1 MLSAV
6 SVFATPPFRLI
17 IDMVFT
23 VQTFD
28 DKKAREELERAQRGG
43 TKAAGVGCIVVV
55 LALVVL
61 LVFTLVS
68 GVSIL
73 SAM

>member
-1 MLSAV
+1 MGAKRDEYTWLDDA
-6 SVFATPPFRLI
+6 
-17 IDMVFT
+17 
-23 VQTFD
+23 FD

>member
-1 MLSAV
+1 MSAKRDEYNWLDD
-6 SVFATPPFRLI
+6 A
-17 IDMVFT
+17 
-23 VQTFD
+23 FD
-28 DKKAREELERAQRGG
+28 DKKAREELEQAQRGG

-61 LVFTLVS
+61 LAFTLVS
-68 GVSIL
+68 GVNIL

>member
-1 MLSAV
+1 MGAKRDEYNWLDDA
-6 SVFATPPFRLI
+6 
-17 IDMVFT
+17 
-23 VQTFD
+23 FD

-61 LVFTLVS
+61 LVFTLAS

>member
-1 MLSAV
+1 MGAKRDEYNWLDDA
-6 SVFATPPFRLI
+6 
-17 IDMVFT
+17 
-23 VQTFD
+23 FD
-28 DKKAREELERAQRGG
+28 DKKAREELERVQRGG

>member
-1 MLSAV
+1 MGAKRDDYNWLDDA
-6 SVFATPPFRLI
+6 
-17 IDMVFT
+17 
-23 VQTFD
+23 FD

>member
-1 MLSAV
+1 MSAKRNEYNWLDD
-6 SVFATPPFRLI
+6 A
-17 IDMVFT
+17 
-23 VQTFD
+23 FD

-61 LVFTLVS
+61 LGFTLVS

>member
-1 MLSAV
+1 MGAKRDEYNWLDDA
-6 SVFATPPFRLI
+6 
-17 IDMVFT
+17 
-23 VQTFD
+23 FD

-43 TKAAGVGCIVVV
+43 TKVAGVGCIVVV

-61 LVFTLVS
+61 LAFTLVS

>member
-1 MLSAV
+1 MGVKRDEYNWLDDA
-6 SVFATPPFRLI
+6 
-17 IDMVFT
+17 
-23 VQTFD
+23 FD

-43 TKAAGVGCIVVV
+43 TKVAGVGCIVVV

-61 LVFTLVS
+61 LALTLVS

>member
-1 MLSAV
+1 MGAKRDEYNWMDD
-6 SVFATPPFRLI
+6 A
-17 IDMVFT
+17 
-23 VQTFD
+23 FD

>member
-1 MLSAV
+1 MGAKRDEYNWLDDA
-6 SVFATPPFRLI
+6 
-17 IDMVFT
+17 
-23 VQTFD
+23 FD

-68 GVSIL
+68 SVSIL

>member
-1 MLSAV
+1 M
-6 SVFATPPFRLI
+6 SVKRDEYNWLDDA
-17 IDMVFT
+17 
-23 VQTFD
+23 FD

-43 TKAAGVGCIVVV
+43 TKAAGLGCIVVV
-55 LALVVL
+55 ALIAL
-61 LVFTLVS
+61 LGFTLVS

>member
-1 MLSAV
+1 MRTLGAKRDEYNWLDD
-6 SVFATPPFRLI
+6 A
-17 IDMVFT
+17 
-23 VQTFD
+23 FD